1 MLAIATAAL
10 LVFSA
15 TVEAATSKY
24 DYGGREKYKH
34 EYHGS
39 YKPFY
44 KHGAYESEHMRGDG
58 GYEDYS
64 YEPSYAS
71 PYADREYRDP
81 RHDSHDEDQYDRDVY
96 FEEPSYDYESSPA
109 KRYTRSVKDQM
120 GVREDQV
127 LVPLAGKIGKK
138 LRKILKVSVLEVDNL
153 KHKLKKIKRSVEDKG
168 VAREV
173 QSVEREGLSAFGCC
187 RQLEVRSAR
196 NWNRTEGVTNLYP
209 ELFQT
214 YNLRTGI
221 INGRDHW
228 VSDSNE
234 FAIWRS
240 ESRRSP
246 VWVIGNLTN
255 LGLFEGYIAFE
266 FAEGNLDC
274 PDAARFGSWAFFIPS
289 INQPMPAQEGIKVF
303 CVIQ

>member
-71 PYADREYRDP
+71 PYADREYREP
-81 RHDSHDEDQYDRDVY
+81 RDESHDEDHYDRDVY
-96 FEEPSYDYESSPA
+96 FEEPSYAYDYESSPA

-127 LVPLAGKIGKK
+127 LIPFGGKIGKK
-138 LRKILKVSVLEVDNL
+138 LGKILHDPVLKKVS
-153 KHKLKKIKRSVEDKG
+153 KKFKRSV
-168 VAREV
+168 
-173 QSVEREGLSAFGCC
+173 REGLQTEFGGCC
-187 RQLEVRSAR
+187 REIQVRSAKSGMK
-196 NWNRTEGVTNLYP
+196 GVKSVYP
-209 ELFQT
+209 ERFQLYRWT
-214 YNLRTGI
+214 PSAVEGK
-221 INGRDHW
+221 DQW
-228 VSDSNE
+228 WSNDQK
-234 FAIWRS
+234 FAIWS
-240 ESRRSP
+240 NAGKWIIGPIGRRGSGGEP
-246 VWVIGNLTN
+246 EDEIDWGVIRTDEDEACPEDVGFKWQYWGNNELN
-255 LGLFEGYIAFE
+255 SAERGL
-266 FAEGNLDC
+266 
-274 PDAARFGSWAFFIPS
+274 R
-289 INQPMPAQEGIKVF
+289 
-303 CVIQ
+303 VICELE